1 MCEVTSPKRQAW
13 SSSQVLLTRTPLW
26 LYSCSLETVSGY
38 DSCTS
43 WATSLGDARMELA
56 LVGLPDIRLT
66 LQQVPGVG
74 AASVSPFSSG
84 PLKPHLG
91 PGWCGSVVECQ
102 PANQRVT
109 GLIPSQGLGCG
120 LGPQWRVHERQ
131 PPIDICLPLFL
142 LSLIHI
148 SEPTRLS

>member
-43 WATSLGDARMELA
+43 WATSLGDARIELA

-109 GLIPSQGLGCG
+109 GSIPS
-120 LGPQWRVHERQ
+120 LGPMSGLWARSPVGSMREATTHCYFC
-131 PPIDICLPLFL
+131 PSLSLSLPLFKK
-142 LSLIHI
+142 
-148 SEPTRLS
+148 